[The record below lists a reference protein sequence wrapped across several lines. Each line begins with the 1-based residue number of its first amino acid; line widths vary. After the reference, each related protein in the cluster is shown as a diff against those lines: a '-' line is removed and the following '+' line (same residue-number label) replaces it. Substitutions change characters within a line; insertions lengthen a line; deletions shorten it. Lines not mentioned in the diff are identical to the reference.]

1 MMLTSE
7 LHHDVEQDREFR
19 LQRLRIETFRRLGYG
34 LRASLLLAV
43 SDDVDPALAER
54 LNELGCPEETAL
66 RILL

>member
-54 LNELGCPEETAL
+54 LSVLGCPEETAL

>member
-1 MMLTSE
+1 MLTSE
-7 LHHDVEQDREFR
+7 LQYDIEQDREFR

-43 SDDVDPALAER
+43 SNEADPLLAER
-54 LNELGCPEETAL
+54 LSTLGCPEETAL